1 MLEPATIEEQLL
13 KFIHEQGIVRSSEV
27 TAHGWTRAYLHRL
40 EKKGLITRVARGLY
54 VADDANLTEHHNLV
68 EIAMRVPHAVIS
80 LLSALQFHELGTQ
93 LPAEVWIAIHPK
105 DRKPK
110 IDYPPLR
117 VVRFSGDA
125 LTKGIEEHEIEG
137 VLVPVFSPGKTVA
150 DCFKY
155 RNKIGIDVAIEA
167 LKGCLERKLATVDE
181 LWKYAR
187 ICRVEKVMTPYMQAL
202 LHEG

>member
-1 MLEPATIEEQLL
+1 MVELPLVEEQLL
-13 KFIHEQGIVRSSEV
+13 NFIREQGIVRSSEV
-27 TAHGWTRAYLHRL
+27 TDQGWARAYLQRL
-40 EKKGLITRVARGLY
+40 ERKGLITRIARGLY
-54 VADDANLTEHHNLV
+54 VADEASLTENHSLV

-93 LPAEVWIAIHPK
+93 LPPKVWIAIHPK

-125 LTKGIEEHEIEG
+125 LTEGIEEYEIEG
-137 VLVPVFSPGKTVA
+137 VLVPIYSPAKTVA

-155 RNKIGIDVAIEA
+155 RNKIGTDVAIEA
-167 LKGCLERKLATVDE
+167 LKACLDRKLTTVDE
-181 LWKYAR
+181 LCKYAKV
-187 ICRVEKVMTPYMQAL
+187 CRVEKVMTPYMQAL

>member
-1 MLEPATIEEQLL
+1 MMSPSPIEEQLL
-13 KFIHEQGIVRSSEV
+13 EFIREQGIVRSSEI
-27 TAHGWTRAYLHRL
+27 TNQGWARAYLQRL
-40 EKKGLITRVARGLY
+40 ERKGLIARVARGLY
-54 VADDANLTEHHNLV
+54 VADEANLTEHHSLV

-80 LLSALQFHELGTQ
+80 LLSALQFHRLGTQ
-93 LPAEVWIAIHPK
+93 IPSEVWIAIHPK

-125 LTKGIEEHEIEG
+125 LSEGVEEHEIEG
-137 VLVPVFSPGKTVA
+137 VLVPIYSPAKTVA

-167 LKGCLERKLATVDE
+167 LKGCLNLKLATVDE
-181 LWKYAR
+181 LWKYAK
-187 ICRVEKVMTPYMQAL
+187 ICRVERVMTPYMQAL